1 MYKIYGVSD
10 CPYCLRAQALC
21 MEKGIEYVWVNMDWS
36 KAYRERQKELLN
48 WKTYPI
54 ITTFQ
59 FDDSGAIESLIGGFD
74 ELQLELLS
82 LEQQHIYYVE
92 KISPGDLVKWII
104 DYKVFEAGSSGEV
117 MPVDAVWATGIIIEV
132 SNNDPLSVV
141 LVRLDDNT
149 YQTLHMIHDGFQI
162 ISKSNGD

>member
-82 LEQQHIYYVE
+82 LEQ
-92 KISPGDLVKWII
+92 
-104 DYKVFEAGSSGEV
+104 
-117 MPVDAVWATGIIIEV
+117 
-132 SNNDPLSVV
+132 
-141 LVRLDDNT
+141 
-149 YQTLHMIHDGFQI
+149 
-162 ISKSNGD
+162 